1 MKIVKQVLLVITMS
15 SLLFSACTA
24 VKPYEKAFINDE
36 EMGLNPRKEEIF
48 EINSETYREGASGGM
63 GSKAGGGCGCY

>member
-1 MKIVKQVLLVITMS
+1 MKLIKHILITISVSTLLLGCAS
-15 SLLFSACTA
+15 
-24 VKPYEKAFINDE
+24 VKPYEKTFINDE